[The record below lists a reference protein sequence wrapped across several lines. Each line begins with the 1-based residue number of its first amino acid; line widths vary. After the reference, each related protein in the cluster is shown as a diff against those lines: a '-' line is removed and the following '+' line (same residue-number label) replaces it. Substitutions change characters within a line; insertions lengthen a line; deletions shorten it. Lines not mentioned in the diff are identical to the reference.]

1 MAGVFEGLKNSLLN
15 VLPVGTAPQADA
27 ADAAEAVSDHEAQ
40 SEDVGKPQQVQHVF
54 PKAPED
60 IAGSLTN
67 SLDNEFYEI
76 RVVPAKGY
84 GSFALKELKRGTRI
98 LSEPPLLAISN
109 PDYLTS
115 DIEEA
120 FATLSED
127 KQKVYWGLA
136 SSHGQDP
143 KKWPSHIHESVKG
156 HEAQRI
162 KEQHNAR
169 IGKEP
174 SLLSI
179 FQNNCMEMGKGTG
192 IFPNA
197 SRFNHSCSPNASFN
211 WNENI
216 QRETIHI
223 IHDVKA
229 GEQIT
234 FSYCDMTHE
243 KTLRAWELKHYGF
256 TCDCLACIRD
266 EDDEDGVAREGVDR
280 RYRIAELDQT
290 TSYLRG
296 ANLEIGV
303 REPEFVKQLLELA
316 VLHMEIGDYSM
327 RLANIYTDLALA
339 CEFAE
344 DFKNGQD
351 MAANALR
358 IKRDCQGDD
367 SPDFEKYKVILK
379 RLHRSYKAS
388 QDA

>member
-1 MAGVFEGLKNSLLN
+1 MAGVLEGLKNTLLS
-15 VLPVGTAPQADA
+15 VLPVATPPPTGA
-27 ADAAEAVSDHEAQ
+27 AVTVSDHEAQ
-40 SEDVGKPQQVQHVF
+40 HEDVEKPQWVQHEL
-54 PKAPED
+54 PKAPGKYLPRQLQPFEVVST
-60 IAGSLTN
+60 SLTN
-67 SLDNEFYEI
+67 DVDNEFYEI
-76 RVVPAKGY
+76 RAVPTKGY
-84 GSFALKELKRGTRI
+84 GSFALKDLKRGTRI
-98 LSEPPLLAISN
+98 LSEPPLLAIRN
-109 PDYLTS
+109 GDYLTA

-120 FATLSED
+120 FAKLSADE
-127 KQKVYWGLA
+127 QKLYWSLA

-156 HEAQRI
+156 REAHRI
-162 KEQHNAR
+162 KEQHDAR
-169 IGKEP
+169 LAKEP

-179 FQNNCMEMGKGTG
+179 FQNNCMEMGKGAG

-197 SRFNHSCSPNASFN
+197 ARFNHSCSPNASFN
-211 WNENI
+211 WNANI

-229 GEQIT
+229 GDQIT

-266 EDDEDGVAREGVDR
+266 EDDNNGVAREGVDR

-296 ANLEIGV
+296 PNMEMGV
-303 REPEFVKQLLELA
+303 REPEFVKQLL
-316 VLHMEIGDYSM
+316 DYV
-327 RLANIYTDLALA
+327 DLALA

-358 IKRDCQGDD
+358 IKRDCQGED
-367 SPDFEKYKVILK
+367 SPEFDKYKGILK

-388 QDA
+388 QNA